1 MGLAVN
7 PSPVVNESWFN
18 NFMARPRHITDER
31 LLTAAGRVVSRLGP
45 GFTLA
50 DVASEAQVAV
60 GTVAQRFGSKHGLL
74 VAMTRTAI
82 DGMRGQMRGSV
93 PDAGGADAVVRVL
106 VAAYAPLDDSAT
118 AANNLA
124 QLAADLAD
132 DELRGLMAEF
142 YAVMEAEVAALIRGA
157 AGGLPGAPPAP
168 VAARILTA
176 VADGTAI
183 HWSARPEG
191 GLCDRMRAD
200 LTAVMAGWR
209 APVGW
214 QQEEKRGRGL

>member
-1 MGLAVN
+1 
-7 PSPVVNESWFN
+7 
-18 NFMARPRHITDER
+18 MARPRQITDER
-31 LLTAAGRVVSRLGP
+31 MLTAAGRVVSRLGP

-50 DVASEAQVAV
+50 DVAAEAKVAV
-60 GTVAQRFGSKHGLL
+60 GTLAQRFGSKHGLL

-82 DGMRGQMRGSV
+82 DRMRGQMRGSV
-93 PDAGGADAVVRVL
+93 SGVGGSGAVIDVL

-142 YAVMEAEVAALIRGA
+142 YAVMEAELTALIRLA
-157 AGGLPGAPPAP
+157 AGELPGAPAAP

-191 GLCDRMRAD
+191 GLCERMRAD
-200 LTAVMAGWR
+200 LAAVVSGWR
-209 APVGW
+209 TPVVQHDRRKSG
-214 QQEEKRGRGL
+214 E

>member
-1 MGLAVN
+1 
-7 PSPVVNESWFN
+7 
-18 NFMARPRHITDER
+18 MARPRHITDER

-50 DVASEAQVAV
+50 DVAAEAQVAV
-60 GTVAQRFGSKHGLL
+60 GTLAQRFGSKHGLL
-74 VAMTRTAI
+74 VAMTKAAI

-93 PDAGGADAVVRVL
+93 SEAGGPDAVIHVL
-106 VAAYAPLDDSAT
+106 VAAYSPLDDSAT

-132 DELRGLMAEF
+132 GELRGLMAEF

-157 AGGLPGAPPAP
+157 AGELPGAPPAP

-191 GLCDRMRAD
+191 GLCDRMRDD

-209 APVGW
+209 APVGR
-214 QQEEKRGRGL
+214 QEEKRGRGL

>member
-1 MGLAVN
+1 V
-7 PSPVVNESWFN
+7 
-18 NFMARPRHITDER
+18 ARPRHITDER
-31 LLTAAGRVVSRLGP
+31 LLSAAGRVVSRLGP

-50 DVASEAQVAV
+50 DVAAEAQVAV
-60 GTVAQRFGSKHGLL
+60 GTLAQRFGSKHGLL
-74 VAMTRTAI
+74 VAMTKAAI

-93 PDAGGADAVVRVL
+93 PDAGGPDAVVHVL
-106 VAAYAPLDDSAT
+106 VAAYASLDDSAT

-132 DELRGLMAEF
+132 AELRGLMAEF
-142 YAVMEAEVAALIRGA
+142 YAVMEAEVAALIRLA
-157 AGGLPGAPPAP
+157 AGALPGAPPAP

-200 LTAVMAGWR
+200 LTAVTAGWR
-209 APVGW
+209 TSVG
-214 QQEEKRGRGL
+214 

>member
-1 MGLAVN
+1 MV
-7 PSPVVNESWFN
+7 
-18 NFMARPRHITDER
+18 RPRHITDER

-45 GFTLA
+45 SFTLA
-50 DVASEAQVAV
+50 DVAAEAQVAV
-60 GTVAQRFGSKHGLL
+60 GTLAQRFGSKHGLL
-74 VAMTRTAI
+74 VAMTRAAV
-82 DGMRGQMRGSV
+82 DNVRGQMRGSV
-93 PDAGGADAVVRVL
+93 SDAGGADAVVHVL
-106 VAAYAPLDDSAT
+106 VAAYAPLDDAAT

-142 YAVMEAEVAALIRGA
+142 YAAMEAEVAAVIRLA
-157 AGGLPGAPPAP
+157 AGVLPGAPPAP

-200 LTAVMAGWR
+200 LATVLAGWR
-209 APVGW
+209 APEA
-214 QQEEKRGRGL
+214 QHEPRRRAI

>member
-1 MGLAVN
+1 
-7 PSPVVNESWFN
+7 
-18 NFMARPRHITDER
+18 MARPRHITDER

-45 GFTLA
+45 GLTLA
-50 DVASEAQVAV
+50 DVASEAKVAV
-60 GTVAQRFGSKHGLL
+60 GTLAQRFGSKHGLL

-82 DGMRGQMRGSV
+82 DGMRGQMRGPV
-93 PDAGGADAVVRVL
+93 PGDGGADAVVRAL

-142 YAVMEAEVAALIRGA
+142 YAVMEAEVTALIRLA
-157 AGGLPGAPPAP
+157 AGALPGAPPAP

-200 LTAVMAGWR
+200 LAAVVAGWR
-209 APVGW
+209 VPVA
-214 QQEEKRGRGL
+214 

>member
-1 MGLAVN
+1 
-7 PSPVVNESWFN
+7 
-18 NFMARPRHITDER
+18 MARPRHITDER
-31 LLTAAGRVVSRLGP
+31 LLTAAGRVVSRVGP

-50 DVASEAQVAV
+50 DVAAEAQVAV
-60 GTVAQRFGSKHGLL
+60 GTLAQRFRSKHGLL

-82 DGMRGQMRGSV
+82 DGMRGQMRGSASDSRG
-93 PDAGGADAVVRVL
+93 PEAVVHVL
-106 VAAYAPLDDSAT
+106 VGAYAPLDDPAT

-142 YAVMEAEVAALIRGA
+142 YAVMEAEVAALIRLATGA
-157 AGGLPGAPPAP
+157 LPGAPPAP

-183 HWSARPEG
+183 HWSARPDG
-191 GLCDRMRAD
+191 GLCDRLRAD

-209 APVGW
+209 VPAGR
-214 QQEEKRGRGL
+214 QEQRIGREL